1 MSINGVGGSG
11 GVPAW
16 RVIRAHWGIGAL
28 GLGDNGKPLLD
39 RDGDPQV
46 DPEPGPARDGQE
58 YDY

>member
-1 MSINGVGGSG
+1 MSINWVGSSNGRL
-11 GVPAW
+11 
-16 RVIRAHWGIGAL
+16 RVIQNHYGEIGAL

-46 DPEPGPARDGQE
+46 DLEPGPARDGQE